1 MYSKSTTIT
10 LTEMQD
16 IYDAGKNLYLI
27 IENDLVDKIEA
38 TGTDLWYGYSGAPS
52 STYLKA
58 WRVPRTS
65 SDGPGDTLES
75 IIQYMK
81 TNSLTEATFKVSND
95 TQNQI
100 VNTPTIANIVPGPK
114 VCNYWY
120 EPTPEELKEILE
132 ET

>member
-27 IENDLVDKIEA
+27 IENDSEDKIEA
-38 TGTDLWYGYSGAPS
+38 SGTGLWYGYSGAPS

-65 SDGPGDTLES
+65 SDGSGDTLES
-75 IIQYMK
+75 IIQYMQA
-81 TNSLTEATFKVSND
+81 NSLTEAEFKVSND

-100 VNTPTIANIVPGPK
+100 VNTATIANIIPGPK

-120 EPTPEELKEILE
+120 EPDDDDLE
-132 ET
+132 EIQQ